1 MATTTDTVRLRPM
14 TKEFRDNAAATLA
27 AARDEYAADA
37 RKGRGGRATVQRY
50 ADRMDGLV
58 GTVVD
63 AARDRTAT
71 PFVVCALGGYGRR
84 TLCLHSDIDLL
95 IVFDG
100 AIAQPEERFVNAL
113 LQPLWDLRLSL
124 GQHVREL
131 A

>member
-63 AARDRTAT
+63 AARD
-71 PFVVCALGGYGRR
+71 
-84 TLCLHSDIDLL
+84 
-95 IVFDG
+95 
-100 AIAQPEERFVNAL
+100 
-113 LQPLWDLRLSL
+113 
-124 GQHVREL
+124 
-131 A
+131 